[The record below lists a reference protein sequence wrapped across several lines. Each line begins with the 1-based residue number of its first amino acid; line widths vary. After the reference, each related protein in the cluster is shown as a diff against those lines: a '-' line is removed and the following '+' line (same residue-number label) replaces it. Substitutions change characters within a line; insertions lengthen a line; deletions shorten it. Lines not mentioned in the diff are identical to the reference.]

1 MQIFI
6 NSADVSPVEFEQYE
20 YIPLLSAE
28 NGCQAGCRTGLLMYT
43 QLEYIQGGVHEDQE
57 GFYVLEGIGKALV
70 GENEFPLFPG
80 TCFIVP
86 PGLYHSIKRDAECDY
101 IKLFFFHAAV

>member
-6 NSADVSPVEFEQYE
+6 NQADISPVKFDEYE
-20 YIPLLSAE
+20 YVPLLDEE

-43 QLEYIQGGVHEDQE
+43 QLEYIQGGVHDDQE
-57 GFYVLEGIGKALV
+57 GFYVLKGTGKAIV
-70 GENEFPLFPG
+70 GENEFLLSPG
-80 TCFIVP
+80 VCFIVP
-86 PGLYHSIKRDAECDY
+86 PGLYHAIKRDAECEF

>member
-6 NSADVSPVEFEQYE
+6 NQADISPVKFEEYE
-20 YIPLLSAE
+20 YIPLLNEE

-43 QLEYIQGGVHEDQE
+43 QLEYKQGGVHEDQE
-57 GFYVLEGIGKALV
+57 GFYVLEGTGKAIV
-70 GENEFPLFPG
+70 GENEFLLSPG
-80 TCFIVP
+80 VCFIVP
-86 PGLYHSIKRDAECDY
+86 PGLYHAIKRDAECDF